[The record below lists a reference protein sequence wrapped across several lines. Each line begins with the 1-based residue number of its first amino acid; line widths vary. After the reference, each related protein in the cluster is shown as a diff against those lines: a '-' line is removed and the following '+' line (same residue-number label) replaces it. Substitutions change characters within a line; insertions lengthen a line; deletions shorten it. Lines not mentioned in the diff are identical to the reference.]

1 VCAGTVSTHGN
12 GSVKSVLTNGL
23 KYVCIHSKKRK
34 AHKKKKTISFFAS
47 SQAKAAALR
56 ITLNFD
62 GAPIASKSQ
71 THPAHSQ
78 TSRLLTWSLSLG
90 VPVLHTTQCIFLNTI
105 LLLTV
110 KHEFFY

>member
-1 VCAGTVSTHGN
+1 MCAGTVSTHGN

-23 KYVCIHSKKRK
+23 KYGCIHSKKRK
-34 AHKKKKTISFFAS
+34 TKKKENYFFFRNL
-47 SQAKAAALR
+47 AKAAALR

-62 GAPIASKSQ
+62 GAPTASKSHTQ
-71 THPAHSQ
+71 PAHSQ

-90 VPVLHTTQCIFLNTI
+90 VPVLHTTQGIFLNTI